1 MTERELFHNAVMQY
15 IVDDARIAKE
25 SKRRKPHP
33 IARRILF
40 AAACILVALG
50 VTVFSIPSARAAVE
64 TWLSD
69 WFNARDYIGEEKTER
84 TKEPTIDAIITDAGE
99 NRAKV
104 AAVAAGS
111 ETYAAAFDMKLDEIA
126 YDGEIIY
133 LTGTMSGA
141 TARPFV
147 QPFTGGDT
155 YRYAKNDGSL
165 GGDPN
170 AEFYFFECE
179 SIFSLTT
186 EDGGTY
192 IGSIVPTLSDD
203 MTQTLNEGAKAD
215 FDPVFEDGKLITTN
229 AVADRLWDAYLA
241 EHNVRF
247 TVELR
252 QVHIDMQPLTGLV
265 KGDLT
270 LRLIYGNVEGVD
282 ADPVLSASFDPITI
296 DANAYLTQ
304 TKTTQAKAGTSV
316 TLDGV
321 HPVTILKSQPE
332 AERTSDDAEHYI
344 YTRELDF
351 TGALVSLKE
360 ISFTPTDTKIV
371 LHVTLPESWTNQE
384 RAEFGLQFHFLF
396 DDKKLDSGSDVPFM
410 ACGPWGTNDA
420 TGATLEY
427 DCTYWESSL
436 SPSQWANYKT
446 LTIIPTTVYWWDMK
460 ARYDD
465 GPYEQISLRDGY
477 VFTGISNH
485 TGFDMDELYDEMT
498 QYAMTI
504 QLDDYR

>member
-1 MTERELFHNAVMQY
+1 MTERELFHDAVMQY

-33 IARRILF
+33 IARKILF

-64 TWLSD
+64 EWLNGVFSP
-69 WFNARDYIGEEKTER
+69 RDYIGQAKDER
-84 TKEPTIDAIITDAGE
+84 KKEPTIDAIITNADGTA
-99 NRAKV
+99 
-104 AAVAAGS
+104 AAVDEVGAGF
-111 ETYAAAFDMKLDEIA
+111 EAYANAFDMKLDEIA
-126 YDGEIIY
+126 YDGSSIF
-133 LTGTMSGA
+133 LSGTMSGA

-147 QPFTGGDT
+147 EASTGGDT
-155 YRYAKNDGSL
+155 FRAEPYDGSL
-165 GGDPN
+165 GGDDDW
-170 AEFYFFECE
+170 EYYYFSAVNNVDFV
-179 SIFSLTT
+179 TD
-186 EDGGTY
+186 DGRTY
-192 IGSIVPTLSDD
+192 DGEIVPTYTDEMNAICASLANKEHED
-203 MTQTLNEGAKAD
+203 
-215 FDPVFEDGKLITTN
+215 VFENGVLVSSN
-229 AVADRLWDAYLA
+229 PEADKLWDAYLA
-241 EHNVRF
+241 DHDVRF
-247 TVELR
+247 SIELSC
-252 QVHIDMQPLTGLV
+252 DPTAQPLSGKVGGKLS
-265 KGDLT
+265 
-270 LRLIYGNVEGVD
+270 LRMWYDNVE
-282 ADPVLSASFDPITI
+282 SKHPITLLKANFGEIMI
-296 DANAYLTQ
+296 DASAYEAQ

-316 TLDGV
+316 TLGGV
-321 HPVTILKSQPE
+321 HPVTILESQPE
-332 AERTSDDAEHYI
+332 EERTSDDAEHYI

-351 TGALVSLKE
+351 TGATVSLKE

-410 ACGPWGTNDA
+410 ACGPWGTNDV

-460 ARYDD
+460 TRYDD

-477 VFTGISNH
+477 VFTGIANH
-485 TGFDMDELYDEMT
+485 TGFTMDELYDEMT

>member
-1 MTERELFHNAVMQY
+1 MTERELFHDAVMQY
-15 IVDDARIAKE
+15 MVDDARIAKE

-64 TWLSD
+64 TWLDD
-69 WFNARDYIGEEKTER
+69 WFSAQGYLGQDAAER

-104 AAVAAGS
+104 TAVAAGS
-111 ETYAAAFDMKLDEIA
+111 ETYAAAFDMTLDEIA

-247 TVELR
+247 TAELR

-282 ADPVLSASFDPITI
+282 ADPVLSARFDPITI

-304 TKTTQAKAGTSV
+304 TKTTQAQEGTRV
-316 TLDGV
+316 ELGGV
-321 HPVTILKSQPE
+321 HPVTILESQPE
-332 AERTSDDAEHYI
+332 EERTSDDAEHYI

-351 TGALVSLKE
+351 TGASVSLKE

-371 LHVTLPESWTNQE
+371 LHVVLPESWTSAE
-384 RAEFGLQFHFLF
+384 RCYAGLTFLMLL
-396 DDKKLDSGSDVPFM
+396 DDETPENTTKAVFSVE
-410 ACGPWGTNDA
+410 GPRGTGDR
-420 TGATLEY
+420 TGEALEY
-427 DCTYWESSL
+427 DCAFWGSTIP
-436 SPSQWANYKT
+436 PSQWAKAKT
-446 LTIIPTTVYWWDMK
+446 LTIIPTTVYWWDMQ
-460 ARYDD
+460 AHYDD

-477 VFTGISNH
+477 VFTGIANH
-485 TGFDMDELYDEMT
+485 TGFTMDELYDEMT